1 SQNIVPEQKHN
12 QLPTFRITVFDSK
25 KEQYVTLITDKIP
38 LKVEEVAISSGF
50 TKKETPSNIT
60 ATSPQSALSD
70 ILMMGNTI
78 TPKWSDAS
86 TPAWRNS
93 TFWSVNILSISL
105 LIGAAVWLRF
115 HQNKTN
121 LSSEMSAA
129 ELLEKLKK
137 NYASGTK
144 FDLIAYDCLR
154 RIISEQNINE
164 TSPLLCQVQDRYEYI
179 KFSGNEDKFPEQSTE
194 TERSQIIEELNQLA
208 KK

>member
-1 SQNIVPEQKHN
+1 
-12 QLPTFRITVFDSK
+12 
-25 KEQYVTLITDKIP
+25 
-38 LKVEEVAISSGF
+38 
-50 TKKETPSNIT
+50 
-60 ATSPQSALSD
+60 
-70 ILMMGNTI
+70 
-78 TPKWSDAS
+78 
-86 TPAWRNS
+86 
-93 TFWSVNILSISL
+93 
-105 LIGAAVWLRF
+105 
-115 HQNKTN
+115 
-121 LSSEMSAA
+121 MSAA

-137 NYASGTK
+137 NHASGTE